1 MDTHSVLLLNHQQAV
16 YYHQQLAIDPS
27 AVVVAA
33 SPPVLTKLGPPPP
46 PCRNSTVSVD
56 SGRGAS
62 MLFSV
67 NGVPLQ
73 TIHQNHQQQQQ
84 NNGSSSGGSVSSPA
98 PSSGSSSSL
107 STNNSSSKMQ
117 HQVSGGHQMAL
128 IHNNAHPMMAMGGG
142 GGGNSNNGG
151 GNRCS
156 SISSCSLGSVDR
168 ISTSTSM
175 KAAEEAELISDWL
188 YEINCPDYYLNLF
201 LGAGYDLPTIARMT
215 FEDLTAIGIRT
226 PHEREF
232 LIQQIKQLRPQDNL
246 PHYVPNS
253 IREFLRILSM
263 EEYTEKLV
271 EQNFQSVRDICKL
284 IWDDLEDIGIV
295 KLGHQKKILLAI
307 KRIKDILN
315 GKFVATPTQGQ
326 MSGGGGGSVSG
337 GGSVGKNGSIGYFS
351 ISSQGSTNSVSPS
364 PPMNSALTP
373 TPVFNFQV
381 QDLPPCA
388 CDNSGMCPTC
398 QLVATLGSGNGGQVM
413 MAGGHHVGGGGAGAS
428 MCHSEFENEIVPIQV
443 SVGWRG
449 FDGYR
454 KQSLKGFLWY
464 TNFVLKIQ
472 DY

>member
-1 MDTHSVLLLNHQQAV
+1 MDSHSVLLLNHQQAV

-27 AVVVAA
+27 SIIPA
-33 SPPVLTKLGPPPP
+33 PVPNNPNITTKLCPPPP

-73 TIHQNHQQQQQ
+73 TIHQQG
-84 NNGSSSGGSVSSPA
+84 NNSSVSSPA

-107 STNNSSSKMQ
+107 STNSSKALQGVGGLMGP
-117 HQVSGGHQMAL
+117 GGHPLAL
-128 IHNNAHPMMAMGGG
+128 ISGNNAMGG
-142 GGGNSNNGG
+142 NGG

-201 LGAGYDLPTIARMT
+201 LAAGYDLPTIARMT

-232 LIQQIKQLRPQDNL
+232 LIQQIKQLRPPDNL

-253 IREFLRILSM
+253 IREFLRILNM
-263 EEYTEKLV
+263 EEYTEKLM

-326 MSGGGGGSVSG
+326 MVGGGNGGGCGSSAG

-364 PPMNSALTP
+364 PPMNSAITP

-398 QLVATLGSGNGGQVM
+398 QLVATMGGQVVQ
-413 MAGGHHVGGGGAGAS
+413 GGGVGGGAGAS

-443 SVGWRG
+443 SQ
-449 FDGYR
+449 
-454 KQSLKGFLWY
+454 K
-464 TNFVLKIQ
+464 
-472 DY
+472 

>member
-1 MDTHSVLLLNHQQAV
+1 MEHSVLLLNHQQAV
-16 YYHQQLAIDPS
+16 YYHQQLAIDP
-27 AVVVAA
+27 ATVPQV
-33 SPPVLTKLGPPPP
+33 TKLGPPPP

-62 MLFSV
+62 MLFV
-67 NGVPLQ
+67 NGVPLPS
-73 TIHQNHQQQQQ
+73 IQQQT
-84 NNGSSSGGSVSSPA
+84 NSSVSSPA

-107 STNNSSSKMQ
+107 STNSSNKRNGATGGGGGGGGAPGACYCGAVAQCCCSSSLSSGSSSSSKMQ
-117 HQVSGGHQMAL
+117 GPTMVGPGGHPL
-128 IHNNAHPMMAMGGG
+128 AMGG
-142 GGGNSNNGG
+142 NGG

-175 KAAEEAELISDWL
+175 KAAEEAEMISDWL
-188 YEINCPDYYLNLF
+188 FEINCQDYLNMF
-201 LGAGYDLPTIARMT
+201 LAAGYDLPTMARMT
-215 FEDLTAIGIRT
+215 FEDLTAIGVRT

-232 LIQQIKQLRPQDNL
+232 LMQHIKQLRPPDNL

-253 IREFLRILSM
+253 IREFLRILNM
-263 EEYTEKLV
+263 EEYTEKMM

-315 GKFVATPTQGQ
+315 GKFVATPTQ
-326 MSGGGGGSVSG
+326 SGGHQA

-351 ISSQGSTNSVSPS
+351 ISSQGSVSPS
-364 PPMNSALTP
+364 PPMNSATTP
-373 TPVFNFQV
+373 TPMFNYQV

-398 QLVATLGSGNGGQVM
+398 QLVATLGSSGGVILPS
-413 MAGGHHVGGGGAGAS
+413 GGGS

-443 SVGWRG
+443 SEGVGGR
-449 FDGYR
+449 
-454 KQSLKGFLWY
+454 
-464 TNFVLKIQ
+464 
-472 DY
+472 